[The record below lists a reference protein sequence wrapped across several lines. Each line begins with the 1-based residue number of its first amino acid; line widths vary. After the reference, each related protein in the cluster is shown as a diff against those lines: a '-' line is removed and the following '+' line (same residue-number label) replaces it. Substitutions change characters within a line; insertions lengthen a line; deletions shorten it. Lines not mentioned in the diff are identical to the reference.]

1 MNPHEITRIL
11 LEYLIAAR
19 PKLAEVKNLE
29 DVSLNDVLDSLD
41 MLGFVGFVEERFDLK
56 IESGDFTP
64 EQFSTVILASQFI
77 SHNLAIRA
85 SS

>member
-64 EQFSTVILASQFI
+64 EQFSTVILVSQFV
-77 SHNLAIRA
+77 SYKLAILA